1 MGDMDQFYL
10 NPATRAFNEFLENTA
25 QPVSDAVVIF
35 TPMAGHCDR
44 FSNTA
49 VLKQI
54 QERLD
59 GKGY

>member
-1 MGDMDQFYL
+1 MDQFYL
-10 NPATRAFNEFLENTA
+10 NPATRAFNAFLENSE
-25 QPVSDAVVIF
+25 QPVSDAEVIF

-44 FSNTA
+44 FSHTT

-59 GKGY
+59 GMGY